1 MRELE
6 ELLRLQEV
14 TNGKTKNSK
23 NLLQND
29 IGTQYILSAKNC
41 CLHKILYVLTLK
53 STKKKKKPMEKAQFI
68 EFYSYRFYKF
78 KKVQL

>member
-29 IGTQYILSAKNC
+29 IGT
-41 CLHKILYVLTLK
+41 
-53 STKKKKKPMEKAQFI
+53 
-68 EFYSYRFYKF
+68 
-78 KKVQL
+78 